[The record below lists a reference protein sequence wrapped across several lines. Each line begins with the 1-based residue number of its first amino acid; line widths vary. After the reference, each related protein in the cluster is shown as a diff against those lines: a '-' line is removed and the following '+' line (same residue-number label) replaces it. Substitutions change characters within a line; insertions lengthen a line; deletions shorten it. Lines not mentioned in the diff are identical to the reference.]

1 MALSRI
7 VQSPCLRRTRPSP
20 LPSLPSS
27 LPLQVH
33 QVLLLH
39 RLQHQRAPPLLLP
52 QIQRSAGSLLRSCPR
67 VPMPDVNLQAN
78 LMHCSIYRMHTLA
91 KRVVHIGSTS
101 STLALLI
108 KVKSLS
114 DFVLVS
120 VVRSHSKDQHSL

>member
-7 VQSPCLRRTRPSP
+7 GQSPCLRPTHPSP

-33 QVLLLH
+33 LVLLLH
-39 RLQHQRAPPLLLP
+39 RLQHQQAPRQLLP
-52 QIQRSAGSLLRSCPR
+52 QIQRSAGSLLRSCPQ
-67 VPMPDVNLQAN
+67 VPIRDVNLEAN
-78 LMHCSIYRMHTLA
+78 LMQCSVHTFA

-120 VVRSHSKDQHSL
+120 VVRNHSKTQHSL